1 MGMPTLHRA
10 AGFLL
15 GHSVYPPLL
24 APKWADLAKI
34 ILQHALTRE
43 EGPCAFFVPILQSQV
58 LGHPALSGKKR
69 KMSPPK
75 TQRGKKLLPQMEVQE
90 RS

>member
-15 GHSVYPPLL
+15 GRSVYPPLL
-24 APKWADLAKI
+24 APKWADLPKI

-43 EGPCAFFVPILQSQV
+43 AAPRAFLSLTFSLK
-58 LGHPALSGKKR
+58 SGKKR

-75 TQRGKKLLPQMEVQE
+75 KQRGKKLLPQMEVQE